1 MDNNNKCKVMVENSA
16 PYKVTIKRDDLME
29 LVEIEE
35 DELIPLTD
43 NNAADIC
50 VSIQFHFHSRKVTE
64 NPEKEINQG
73 RNC

>member
-50 VSIQFHFHSRKVTE
+50 VSIQERLLKIQRKKLTRE
-64 NPEKEINQG
+64 EIA
-73 RNC
+73 R

>member
-1 MDNNNKCKVMVENSA
+1 MG
-16 PYKVTIKRDDLME
+16 

-50 VSIQFHFHSRKVTE
+50 VSIQERLPKIQRKKLTRE
-64 NPEKEINQG
+64 EIA
-73 RNC
+73 R